1 MSSRLAHEVRIIGGR
16 WKRSKLPVADRPGL
30 RPTPNRVRETLFNWL
45 GQDLTGWRCLDAFA
59 GSGALG
65 FEAASR
71 GATGVVLLERD
82 AEQVDSLQ
90 QSRQRLK
97 AETLRIERAEAI
109 GWMVRAVPG
118 SFDLVFLDP
127 PFDSGLL
134 DDALAAAL
142 RLVAGAGFIYLEAR
156 RALPAPPQGWAEHRS
171 GRAGAVRFQLLRH
184 ADDGYTA
191 GQSRP
196 SVPRRTAP

>member
-1 MSSRLAHEVRIIGGR
+1 
-16 WKRSKLPVADRPGL
+16 
-30 RPTPNRVRETLFNWL
+30 
-45 GQDLTGWRCLDAFA
+45 
-59 GSGALG
+59 
-65 FEAASR
+65 
-71 GATGVVLLERD
+71 
-82 AEQVDSLQ
+82 
-90 QSRQRLK
+90 
-97 AETLRIERAEAI
+97 
-109 GWMVRAVPG
+109 MVRAVPG